1 MAELMSLG
9 KLRMHT
15 ESTLASFDEGVS
27 QYGKLIRRFA
37 SKTCSAFETTETPR
51 EYEARARRTARK
63 AARGQREVPDAPTNQ
78 VLVLKV
84 TKRFN
89 LQRFKLHSLGHNT
102 TSIRQFGT
110 LDGYSTM
117 RVRSRSSDYSS
128 SFCLS

>member
-15 ESTLASFDEGVS
+15 ESTLASFDEVVS

-37 SKTCSAFETTETPR
+37 SKTCPAFETSETPR

-63 AARGQREVPDAPTNQ
+63 AARGQRDVPDASTNQ
-78 VLVLKV
+78 LLVSKAR
-84 TKRFN
+84 KGFN
-89 LQRFKLHSLGHNT
+89 LKRFKLHSLGHNT

-110 LDGYSTM
+110 LEGYSTM
-117 RVRSRSSDYSS
+117 RVRSWSSDYCS
-128 SFCLS
+128 SFCLA